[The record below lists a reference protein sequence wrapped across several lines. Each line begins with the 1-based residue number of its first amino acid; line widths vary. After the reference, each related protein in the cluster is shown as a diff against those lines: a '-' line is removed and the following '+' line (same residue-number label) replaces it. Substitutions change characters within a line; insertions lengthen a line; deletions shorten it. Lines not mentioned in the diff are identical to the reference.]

1 MLNNVGDAEWV
12 RHRAVERAIHLNL
25 SRRSLAKTDGRRAR
39 FVQRSGYNPKRE
51 HDVQGRRRVDGK
63 PEG

>member
-1 MLNNVGDAEWV
+1 MPAPECGNFSIIFSARLGEDDMPWA
-12 RHRAVERAIHLNL
+12 RSPERAE
-25 SRRSLAKTDGRRAR
+25 
-39 FVQRSGYNPKRE
+39 KRE